1 MVHAKRMNPL
11 LILLGYI
18 FWTVVRFMESKL
30 KITTTFVI
38 GSRKSKIMK
47 NVVLSDTRRLTG

>member
-1 MVHAKRMNPL
+1 MNPL

-38 GSRKSKIMK
+38 RSRKSKIMK